1 MVINYYQK
9 HEERHWKKARERYQN
24 LSEEE
29 KDKYEKRLVKDIE
42 ILVKK
47 KEEKDIN
54 VIWNVKRSY
63 LAIEEIII

>member
-1 MVINYYQK
+1 MKDIK
-9 HEERHWKKARERYQN
+9 IFLKK
-24 LSEEE
+24 
-29 KDKYEKRLVKDIE
+29 KKTKYEKRLEKDIE
-42 ILVKK
+42 LLVKK